1 MEELNTAGIEASAAA
16 GIVGETFSEEQLAT
30 MSQWQQEDGWGALN
44 ADDGV
49 LSDPVQDAYGTAI
62 NPGDYAFEVPPG
74 LEPLEITELANVQG
88 AMADIG
94 IPAEIGREM
103 GKQWNRYMAAGP
115 VDQTTLQLG
124 AMAARQE
131 LTRMHGEQQAAE
143 MIRVANQEIAKAAKK
158 APWILDGLTSTELGN
173 SVWLV
178 SSLYNIAEARKK
190 F

>member
-1 MEELNTAGIEASAAA
+1 MEEMNIAGIEATEAA
-16 GIVGETFSEEQLAT
+16 GVVGETFTPEELEV
-30 MSQWQQEDGWGALN
+30 MGQWQREEGWSLNDDGALS
-44 ADDGV
+44 A
-49 LSDPVQDAYGTAI
+49 PVPDVFGGSITPDSYR
-62 NPGDYAFEVPPG
+62 FEVPPG
-74 LEPLEITELANVQG
+74 LEPLEITELANVQA
-88 AMADIG
+88 AMADVG

-103 GKQWNRYMAAGP
+103 GKQWNRYMAAGAA
-115 VDQTTLQLG
+115 DETTLKLG
-124 AMAARQE
+124 AIAARQE

-173 SVWLV
+173 TVWLV